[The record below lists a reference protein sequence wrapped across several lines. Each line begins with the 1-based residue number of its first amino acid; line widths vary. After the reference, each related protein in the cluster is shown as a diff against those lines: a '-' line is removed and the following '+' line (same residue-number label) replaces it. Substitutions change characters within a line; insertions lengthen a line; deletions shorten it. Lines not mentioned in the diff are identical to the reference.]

1 MSKSNATENDLMKFL
16 FNLVAMPAYGSTL
29 YLSLHTSDPGEG
41 GDQTSNEVTV
51 AAYQGYARV
60 AVSRD
65 AAGWDVVDNEA
76 SNKTLVQF
84 PECTGGTGA
93 TVTHIA
99 IGTQASGA
107 GQILYSGALNAPL
120 NVSNLVQPQFAIGG
134 LVIEED

>member
-1 MSKSNATENDLMKFL
+1 MSKSNATGNDLMKFL

-51 AAYQGYARV
+51 LEYQGYTRV
-60 AVSRD
+60 GVSRD
-65 AAGWDVVDNEA
+65 AAGWDVVGNQA
-76 SNKTLVQF
+76 ANKTLVQF

-99 IGTQASGA
+99 IGEAASGV
-107 GQILYSGALNAPL
+107 GQILYSGILNAPL

-134 LVIEED
+134 LKVEED